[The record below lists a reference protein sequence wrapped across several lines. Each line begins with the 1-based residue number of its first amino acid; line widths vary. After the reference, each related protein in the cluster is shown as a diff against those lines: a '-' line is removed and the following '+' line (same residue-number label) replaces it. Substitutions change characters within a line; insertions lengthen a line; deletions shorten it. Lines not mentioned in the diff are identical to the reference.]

1 MNVWIPKYVM
11 RTARSLDEWMAQM
24 LWNHS
29 VSDGKIDGKTVRTY
43 TWNENKLVN
52 TAPGPELRSF
62 PEMYF
67 QDLVDWLT
75 LRTAAGTERDKAPS
89 WGAGWNRMY
98 DGAAWCV
105 SIMKKRRIVSW
116 CLMYRVYSFC
126 LICCEDCLKALDPF
140 ALSPSRIICG
150 FTEAEEICFFSSL
163 QEWTAILFPSS
174 RWIKLITCPLKSPD
188 FLDAWSI
195 MVHIWHCH
203 SKHTALTTFH
213 SWTELWTCYRCDSAK
228 RPSWQSQARNH
239 LRCTFNHS
247 IICDLII
254 A

>member
-1 MNVWIPKYVM
+1 M
-11 RTARSLDEWMAQM
+11 
-24 LWNHS
+24 
-29 VSDGKIDGKTVRTY
+29 
-43 TWNENKLVN
+43 
-52 TAPGPELRSF
+52 
-62 PEMYF
+62 
-67 QDLVDWLT
+67 
-75 LRTAAGTERDKAPS
+75 
-89 WGAGWNRMY
+89 
-98 DGAAWCV
+98 
-105 SIMKKRRIVSW
+105 

-203 SKHTALTTFH
+203 SKHTALTTLLSFLDRTLNLLQMWFGQKAIMAEPGKKPLALH
-213 SWTELWTCYRCDSAK
+213 I
-228 RPSWQSQARNH
+228 QS
-239 LRCTFNHS
+239 FNHMRFDHCLVPCLLLKTGGRLYYVET
-247 IICDLII
+247 ICRKS
-254 A
+254 